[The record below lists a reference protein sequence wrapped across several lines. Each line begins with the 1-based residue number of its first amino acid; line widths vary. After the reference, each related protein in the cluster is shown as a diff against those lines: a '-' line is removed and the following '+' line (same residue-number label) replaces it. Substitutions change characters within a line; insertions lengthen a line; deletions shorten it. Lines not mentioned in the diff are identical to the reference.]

1 MTRAARSRRAAA
13 SGARLLGVLAASVAA
28 LAAAAAATPASTTAA
43 AQATGARL
51 AELNAALA
59 AKADADVGRAPL
71 IAAPAIDPAARAERA
86 VACLRNKAQGLG
98 FDAHL
103 TDVVARLNA
112 TAGGHAGRTRSFLYV
127 DVVKAASSS
136 IRKVLARPPF
146 KASWKDEG
154 PKMVDGVAESCAR
167 GQRTKTSCWT
177 AAQLE
182 ERFASVW
189 SVVREPSAKFESGV
203 RQMWAQQGHTMLSL
217 PTADAALD
225 ALLDAFENGDGK
237 NNRWWGN
244 EHLQT
249 AGWRLSGCTGEAD
262 GGVGGGGCDPI
273 YNHLTMLGTA
283 ETLDADWFKLV
294 GAAMPFGQR
303 PPSLP
308 HENARATGQSAPPKW
323 NERGERLVST
333 LSAAG
338 VRRLCAS
345 PLFQLDYECF
355 GYPLPPECVNS
366 TRL

>member
-1 MTRAARSRRAAA
+1 MRAARSRGGAA

-43 AQATGARL
+43 AQATGVRL

-59 AKADADVGRAPL
+59 AKADADVGR
-71 IAAPAIDPAARAERA
+71 
-86 VACLRNKAQGLG
+86 
-98 FDAHL
+98 
-103 TDVVARLNA
+103 TRL
-112 TAGGHAGRTRSFLYV
+112 
-127 DVVKAASSS
+127 
-136 IRKVLARPPF
+136 

-154 PKMVDGVAESCAR
+154 PKRVDGVAESCAT

-203 RQMWAQQGHTMLSL
+203 RQMWAMQGHTMLSL

-225 ALLDAFENGDGK
+225 ALLDAFENRDGK

>member
-1 MTRAARSRRAAA
+1 MMRAARSRGGAA

-43 AQATGARL
+43 AQATGVRL

-59 AKADADVGRAPL
+59 AKADADVGR
-71 IAAPAIDPAARAERA
+71 
-86 VACLRNKAQGLG
+86 
-98 FDAHL
+98 
-103 TDVVARLNA
+103 TRL
-112 TAGGHAGRTRSFLYV
+112 
-127 DVVKAASSS
+127 
-136 IRKVLARPPF
+136 

-154 PKMVDGVAESCAR
+154 PKRVDGVAESCAT

-203 RQMWAQQGHTMLSL
+203 RQMWAMQGHTMLSL

-225 ALLDAFENGDGK
+225 ALLDAFENRDGK